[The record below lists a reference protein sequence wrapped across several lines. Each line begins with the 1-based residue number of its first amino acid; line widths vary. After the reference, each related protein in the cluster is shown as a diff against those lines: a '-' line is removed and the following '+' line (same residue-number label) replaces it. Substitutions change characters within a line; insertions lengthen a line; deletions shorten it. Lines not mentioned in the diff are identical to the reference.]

1 MLPPIRKSSNTPL
14 SSAGAYNPPAGNT
27 SNTLAGAG
35 SAGPGGERHGD
46 AAPGKAF
53 RDEPQYSA
61 GAPSASNNFMLDR
74 IHSLERENELIR
86 AELSHFRQHLSNNQQ
101 QREDERL
108 SLTKVSDELQ
118 RLVHAFNSKLQADSV
133 FQQRQQQKCALLF
146 AEVARLGHSIEG
158 VELAMK
164 TVSDDTRRRFEVH
177 EQQLQYASTVS
188 KQQQS
193 SQVSAQRSEETQQ
206 QIEELQHALT
216 LVKNAHAQFR
226 SEVETERNERW
237 RTDSERNQWMGDLR
251 STVAKIDASMDA
263 KIIHQVERLNNKL
276 TTDKMDMMRLLEEYR
291 ELMTG
296 ADFKRIS
303 SQMLEF
309 SRINDHLLAL
319 ERWIHTEF
327 GHIKRVFQF
336 VISDTDGRLQ
346 ALTLEVVAGMKSWH
360 AVLMQ
365 QDDEHRVR
373 LQDIYNAVGEVA
385 YAMQKKL
392 FALEDVLPM
401 EVKARQQNDDKLRK
415 RIEGVVKSLSK
426 ALEATRE
433 ECIVP
438 QAQLKARMKIVEDA
452 QRQIADQVDEKHE
465 VVSQT
470 IQEFIKDSDTTL
482 AKLSNYVEM
491 ERQKTQVPSGDDAA
505 VVDCGENEETVALSE
520 APTIA
525 ADQPSSEDLLAAVR
539 LEWTTFFETQLPP
552 RLTELKS
559 SLMDEVDR
567 KIVLLSETISTQ
579 ELQPLQ
585 EQLHQDRLSIQGLQ
599 AWTVSHAQEC
609 RQCYDYLNWAVEDA
623 KTEESVY
630 HCLKAVID
638 QMVDTAALEE
648 FQLLEDNTSWAVAQ
662 VTEIQGRQQTT
673 NASISN
679 GFEQQQVE
687 TATNDDP
694 LDESSQ
700 DVVGNGPQSD
710 LSAATVNRNTNEGTG
725 DGAVADAEAT
735 VETEAPTQVP
745 NDDTA
750 EAEEDGAD
758 GGNVWL

>member
-1 MLPPIRKSSNTPL
+1 M
-14 SSAGAYNPPAGNT
+14 
-27 SNTLAGAG
+27 
-35 SAGPGGERHGD
+35 
-46 AAPGKAF
+46 
-53 RDEPQYSA
+53 
-61 GAPSASNNFMLDR
+61 
-74 IHSLERENELIR
+74 
-86 AELSHFRQHLSNNQQ
+86 
-101 QREDERL
+101 
-108 SLTKVSDELQ
+108 
-118 RLVHAFNSKLQADSV
+118 
-133 FQQRQQQKCALLF
+133 
-146 AEVARLGHSIEG
+146 
-158 VELAMK
+158 
-164 TVSDDTRRRFEVH
+164 
-177 EQQLQYASTVS
+177 
-188 KQQQS
+188 
-193 SQVSAQRSEETQQ
+193 
-206 QIEELQHALT
+206 
-216 LVKNAHAQFR
+216 KNAHAQFR

-336 VISDTDGRLQ
+336 VISDTDGRFQ

-470 IQEFIKDSDTTL
+470 IQEFIKDSDTML

-505 VVDCGENEETVALSE
+505 VVDCGENEEAVALSE
-520 APTIA
+520 TPTIA

-662 VTEIQGRQQTT
+662 VTEIQGRQQPT